1 MNGDGMTALPPA
13 PGRTIAIAN
22 QKGGVG
28 KTTTAINLAAALAAV
43 GKRVL
48 VLDLDPQG
56 NASTGLGIARADRPA
71 GSYDVL
77 SGSVD
82 LAAVTRETEIPGLC
96 IVPST
101 ADLSGAEIELAAASR
116 RVYRLGDA
124 LDRARALAAHDYI
137 LIDCPPALGLLTL
150 NALAAADRVLVPLQ
164 CEFLALE
171 GLSQLVRTV
180 ERVRG
185 ELQSRIVFPGHR
197 AHHVRY
203 PQPAERAGRRRRA
216 RVLPRQGL
224 RHGDPAQR
232 QGVRGAVARQAAAAL
247 RPPLPRRPGLYA
259 PRGRDAE
266 ARTGRVRMTEDPRS
280 RLGRGLSALFD
291 DEEPAAPGKAG
302 GGTGTLPIAD
312 LTPGPFQPRQA
323 FDDEA
328 MAALIDSVKER
339 GVIQP
344 LIVRA
349 DPEQP
354 GRYQIVA
361 GERRWRAAQAAQLHE
376 IPVVIQELSDAV
388 ALEVALIE
396 NIQRQDLTPLEEAEG
411 YRRLTEE
418 FRRTQE
424 QLSRALGKSRSHIS
438 NTLRLMN
445 LPKAVKLLLNTG
457 AISAGHGRAL
467 LNAADPLT
475 IAREI
480 MRRGLTVRE
489 TERLIATDGRPAP
502 RGPRPRSH
510 KSHEI
515 VRFEHDLSAMLGLKV
530 TITPRGETG
539 DLTIRYTSLEQF
551 DDLMRRLGDGKFW
564 EKG

>member
-1 MNGDGMTALPPA
+1 
-13 PGRTIAIAN
+13 
-22 QKGGVG
+22 
-28 KTTTAINLAAALAAV
+28 
-43 GKRVL
+43 
-48 VLDLDPQG
+48 
-56 NASTGLGIARADRPA
+56 
-71 GSYDVL
+71 
-77 SGSVD
+77 
-82 LAAVTRETEIPGLC
+82 
-96 IVPST
+96 
-101 ADLSGAEIELAAASR
+101 
-116 RVYRLGDA
+116 
-124 LDRARALAAHDYI
+124 
-137 LIDCPPALGLLTL
+137 
-150 NALAAADRVLVPLQ
+150 
-164 CEFLALE
+164 
-171 GLSQLVRTV
+171 
-180 ERVRG
+180 
-185 ELQSRIVFPGHR
+185 
-197 AHHVRY
+197 
-203 PQPAERAGRRRRA
+203 
-216 RVLPRQGL
+216 
-224 RHGDPAQR
+224 
-232 QGVRGAVARQAAAAL
+232 
-247 RPPLPRRPGLYA
+247 
-259 PRGRDAE
+259 
-266 ARTGRVRMTEDPRS
+266 MTEDPRS

-291 DEEPAAPGKAG
+291 DEEPAAPRAG
-302 GGTGTLPIAD
+302 GGSGTLPIAD

-323 FDDEA
+323 FDDDA
-328 MAALIDSVKER
+328 MAALTDSVRER

-376 IPVVIQELSDAV
+376 IPVVIQELSDAA

-424 QLSRALGKSRSHIS
+424 ELSRALGKSRSHIS

-467 LNAADPLT
+467 LIAADPLP

-489 TERLIATDGRPAP
+489 TERLIAAAAGRPAP
-502 RGPRPRSH
+502 RGPRPRTH

-530 TITPRGETG
+530 TITPRGESG

-564 EKG
+564 EKR

>member
-1 MNGDGMTALPPA
+1 
-13 PGRTIAIAN
+13 
-22 QKGGVG
+22 
-28 KTTTAINLAAALAAV
+28 
-43 GKRVL
+43 
-48 VLDLDPQG
+48 
-56 NASTGLGIARADRPA
+56 
-71 GSYDVL
+71 
-77 SGSVD
+77 
-82 LAAVTRETEIPGLC
+82 
-96 IVPST
+96 
-101 ADLSGAEIELAAASR
+101 
-116 RVYRLGDA
+116 
-124 LDRARALAAHDYI
+124 
-137 LIDCPPALGLLTL
+137 
-150 NALAAADRVLVPLQ
+150 
-164 CEFLALE
+164 
-171 GLSQLVRTV
+171 
-180 ERVRG
+180 
-185 ELQSRIVFPGHR
+185 
-197 AHHVRY
+197 
-203 PQPAERAGRRRRA
+203 
-216 RVLPRQGL
+216 
-224 RHGDPAQR
+224 
-232 QGVRGAVARQAAAAL
+232 
-247 RPPLPRRPGLYA
+247 
-259 PRGRDAE
+259 
-266 ARTGRVRMTEDPRS
+266 MTEDPRS

-302 GGTGTLPIAD
+302 GGAGTLPIAD

-551 DDLMRRLGDGKFW
+551 DDLMRRLLFVYILTRDIAHDAAIIELLDNSVDGARRVAENPEELSTFQVDIEFDNTKFVIEDNCGGIPLNVAREYAFRFGRAEGMQPIPGSIGQFGVGMKRALFSFGKKYIVESATEENWFRLEIRLDDWMQDKSKWDFVLADYGEFNDGKPVGTRIVVTESF
-564 EKG
+564 

>member
-1 MNGDGMTALPPA
+1 
-13 PGRTIAIAN
+13 
-22 QKGGVG
+22 
-28 KTTTAINLAAALAAV
+28 
-43 GKRVL
+43 
-48 VLDLDPQG
+48 
-56 NASTGLGIARADRPA
+56 
-71 GSYDVL
+71 
-77 SGSVD
+77 
-82 LAAVTRETEIPGLC
+82 
-96 IVPST
+96 
-101 ADLSGAEIELAAASR
+101 
-116 RVYRLGDA
+116 
-124 LDRARALAAHDYI
+124 
-137 LIDCPPALGLLTL
+137 
-150 NALAAADRVLVPLQ
+150 
-164 CEFLALE
+164 
-171 GLSQLVRTV
+171 
-180 ERVRG
+180 
-185 ELQSRIVFPGHR
+185 
-197 AHHVRY
+197 
-203 PQPAERAGRRRRA
+203 
-216 RVLPRQGL
+216 
-224 RHGDPAQR
+224 
-232 QGVRGAVARQAAAAL
+232 
-247 RPPLPRRPGLYA
+247 
-259 PRGRDAE
+259 
-266 ARTGRVRMTEDPRS
+266 MTEDPRS
-280 RLGRGLSALFD
+280 RLGRGLSALFE
-291 DEEPAAPGKAG
+291 DEEPAAPRAG
-302 GGTGTLPIAD
+302 GGSGTLPIAD

-323 FDDEA
+323 FDDDA
-328 MAALIDSVKER
+328 MAALTDSVRER

-376 IPVVIQELSDAV
+376 IPVVIQELSDAA

-424 QLSRALGKSRSHIS
+424 ELSRALGKSRSHIS

-467 LNAADPLT
+467 LIAADPLP

-489 TERLIATDGRPAP
+489 TERLIAAAGRPAP
-502 RGPRPRSH
+502 RGPRPRTH

-530 TITPRGETG
+530 TITPRGESG

-564 EKG
+564 EKR